1 MTPTRREHVRSKI
14 HTLSTQGISYRE
26 ISRRLGVSRN
36 TVKKWARL
44 EDGTVTD
51 RRRSDRPTKLS
62 PRTKERIASLAKDR
76 IALGI
81 GKLKLLATKK
91 LNFSNNYIER
101 NKKIGATTV
110 RWYVKSTK
118 WGKVA
123 YKENVK
129 PMLSQK
135 NINDRKNF
143 CTRIVED
150 GFTDN
155 SRGMIKRY
163 HILFTDESPIELNP
177 KPNKQNRRIRTCDP
191 AKIPEIQ
198 VPIFKLKVMVAGGIS
213 RYSKTELHIVDND
226 KTVDGDYYRTKILP
240 GYIETVKSGRAF
252 PYPDRSILMQD
263 GAKARTAEATM
274 RLLHGQNVK
283 VWTD

>member
-1 MTPTRREHVRSKI
+1 MV
-14 HTLSTQGISYRE
+14 QF
-26 ISRRLGVSRN
+26 
-36 TVKKWARL
+36 
-44 EDGTVTD
+44 TD
-51 RRRSDRPTKLS
+51 CRRSGRPTKLS
-62 PRTKERIASLAKDR
+62 PRTKERNSSLAKDR
-76 IALGI
+76 IAVGI
-81 GKLKLLATKK
+81 RTVTKK
-91 LNFSNNYIER
+91 LNFSNDYIER

-110 RWYVKSTK
+110 RRYVKSTK

-123 YKENVK
+123 YKEKVK

-155 SRGMIKRY
+155 SREGVIKRY

-198 VPIFKLKVMVAGGIS
+198 VPKFTLEIMVAGGIS
-213 RYSKTELHIVDND
+213 RYSKTELHIVDNG
-226 KTVDGDYYRTKILP
+226 KVVDGDYYRTKIYL
-240 GYIETVKSGRAF
+240 V
-252 PYPDRSILMQD
+252 IL
-263 GAKARTAEATM
+263 K
-274 RLLHGQNVK
+274 L
-283 VWTD
+283 